1 MLEMLMASIVGVGT
15 LFEKVLKIHS
25 IFISHFS
32 KSIFNPLDTGR
43 ELNIS
48 CTFNLLTDCVKSV
61 YVRSYSGP
69 HFPTFGLNT
78 ERYGVSV

>member
-1 MLEMLMASIVGVGT
+1 MASIVGVGT

-32 KSIFNPLDTGR
+32 KSVFNPLDTGQ

-48 CTFNLLTDCVKSV
+48 CTFNLLTDYVLTKSV